1 MTDKVKETRK
11 LSDLKEWK
19 KNPRNITKKGF
30 ERLVKQVKRL
40 GQYKPIIITPDNEV
54 IGGNMRL
61 KAYREL
67 NMEDVWVSV
76 VNPKDENEKMEYAL
90 SDNDRAGY
98 YDSDLLAN
106 MIPDYDLDWND
117 YTVDMMQPKTL
128 EEILTGMDTYEV
140 DESIIKPYKRTHV
153 LISFEPSL
161 ITKIEKELEKIQ
173 SIDGIEYE
181 TGSN

>member
-1 MTDKVKETRK
+1 MKNGKETRK
-11 LSDLKEWK
+11 LSELRGWK

-30 ERLVKQVKRL
+30 ERLLKQTKRL

-67 NMEDVWVSV
+67 NIQEVWVSV
-76 VNPKDENEKMEYAL
+76 VNPKDDNEKMEYAL

-106 MIPDYDLDWND
+106 MMPDYDIGWDD
-117 YTVDMMQPKTL
+117 YTVDLTQPKTID
-128 EEILTGMDTYEV
+128 EILSGMETYEI
-140 DESIIKPYKRTHV
+140 DESIIKPFKKTHV

-161 ITKIEKELEKIQ
+161 IAKIEKELAKIKDT
-173 SIDGIEYE
+173 DGVDYE